1 MARSPDILED
11 STPLD
16 GAHVDVRVRIAW
28 LLRSWRALGVAGG
41 SVSVTEMAAMLK
53 RRGVQA
59 SPPSVS
65 GWETGRVAPSP
76 AVVEAYEAVLGLEP
90 GSLRAVVDL
99 VRRQFGDD
107 RPRSAVQPFV
117 LDDLDAAVDR
127 VVGSSRPTGLAWLH
141 FSEAAVEVHPGLPRA
156 FLRPLVDRLMSE
168 MNRSAFTAYTTRYEA
183 LAMLRSSRYADV
195 VADAVADFID
205 EPGNLLLGDAS
216 TLIAQRPDERA
227 VRILA
232 PQLVSTEFLRL
243 RAGVVGLQHV
253 ATSGVTDEAT
263 WAPAV
268 DPYAEAWDRDPGN
281 ETRRAGSSA
290 SSGWCCRRACA
301 ERSPHASR
309 RPWCSIPS
317 RSRGSPAGSTTSS
330 RSAGAP
336 PTSPRRRSGCPTS
349 RCWPACSSRRSSR
362 RAGDRRTT
370 SALLLMGS
378 PFRANLA
385 VQIGNAAQEQADPDV
400 RRAAAMLLLLVGRE
414 ESHEAAARLLD
425 SEDVGVVTGALFTL
439 MHSGGEMH
447 TERLESLIRRPEPLD
462 RRAMFYA
469 GMTAHPVLDR
479 VAADP
484 DHPLRQVGAVVAA
497 PRCRGPDLTRAG
509 PTPDSLR

>member
-99 VRRQFGDD
+99 VRRHFGDD

-168 MNRSAFTAYTTRYEA
+168 VNRSAFTAYTTRYEA

-195 VADAVADFID
+195 VADAVAAFID

-232 PQLVSTEFLRL
+232 PQLVSNEFLRL

-281 ETRRAGSSA
+281 ETRRRQLGELWMVLPTSVREAISA
-290 SSGWCCRRACA
+290 RVSTPVVFDPEPLAWEPGGLDDQLAFCRRTADLA
-301 ERSPHASR
+301 TEAVGLPHQPLLAR
-309 RPWCSIPS
+309 LLFEAVFEARW
-317 RSRGSPAGSTTSS
+317 
-330 RSAGAP
+330 
-336 PTSPRRRSGCPTS
+336 
-349 RCWPACSSRRSSR
+349 
-362 RAGDRRTT
+362 DRRTT

-385 VQIGNAAQEQADPDV
+385 VQIGNAAQEQADPDF

-484 DHPLRQVGAVVAA
+484 DHPLRQVAQWWQRHGAAV
-497 PRCRGPDLTRAG
+497 LT
-509 PTPDSLR
+509 